1 MAHRPTL
8 SEIRSRTY
16 KRRDAWW
23 TVWLVDPLASRLVW
37 LVAPWR
43 RVTPNLLTTL
53 AFLIGLGSAACFWRG
68 SYGWLLGGALLFHLS
83 FVLDCMDGKIARL
96 NGTGSVFGAWLDYVF
111 DRLRV
116 LACAVGLFGGQYER
130 THNFA
135 YVWLAGLVIFLDMFR
150 YLNALQMGK
159 VKTDMKA
166 RLATASGLTAPI
178 AFAEEAEFADP
189 DGPERVVVDVYGDF
203 RDRFGLFV
211 RLRSA
216 LLRQRVRAH
225 VISGIEFMMFVLI
238 VGPVLDW
245 VIGVTLIAAGLMAA
259 FELLL
264 IYKLW
269 TATKS
274 FGRRL
279 AATVPAQGGPVQ
291 GGPAQGGPAQGGP
304 VQGGASEDAVHQGDV
319 GQDAEAA
326 LRVEMDGPLVG
337 GVGLQRE
344 PVRAGRPG
352 LFGDLVEQNPAHPVT
367 TLGGGDEEIP
377 DQPHGA

>member
-8 SEIRSRTY
+8 AEIRSRTY
-16 KRRDAWW
+16 KQRDAWW

-53 AFLIGLGSAACFWRG
+53 AFLIGLGSAAAFWRA
-68 SYGWLLGGALLFHLS
+68 SYGWLLAGALLFHLS

-130 THNFA
+130 THDFA

-159 VKTDMKA
+159 VKADMKA
-166 RLATASGLTAPI
+166 KLALASGVAQPVM
-178 AFAEEAEFADP
+178 FAEEADFAGD
-189 DGPERVVVDVYGDF
+189 DAAERVVVDVYGDF
-203 RDRFGLFV
+203 RDRFALFM
-211 RLRSA
+211 RLRNL
-216 LLRQRVRAH
+216 LLRGRIRAH
-225 VISGIEFMMFVLI
+225 VISGIEFMMFVFI
-238 VGPVLDW
+238 VGPVINW
-245 VIGVTLIAAGLMAA
+245 IIGVTLISGALMIG

-274 FGRRL
+274 FARRL
-279 AATVPAQGGPVQ
+279 AKAVPPQPVS
-291 GGPAQGGPAQGGP
+291 
-304 VQGGASEDAVHQGDV
+304 SEDAVHQGDV
-319 GQDAEAA
+319 PQSAEAA
-326 LRVEMDGPLVG
+326 L
-337 GVGLQRE
+337 GV
-344 PVRAGRPG
+344 
-352 LFGDLVEQNPAHPVT
+352 
-367 TLGGGDEEIP
+367 
-377 DQPHGA
+377 

>member
-1 MAHRPTL
+1 MTERTPLA
-8 SEIRSRTY
+8 EIRERTY

-43 RVTPNLLTTL
+43 WVTPNRITVG
-53 AFLIGLGSAACFWRG
+53 AFVLGAGAAACFWQQ
-68 SYGWLLGGALLFHLS
+68 SYWWLFAGAVLFHLS

-116 LACAVGLFGGQYER
+116 LVCTVALFGGQYER
-130 THNFA
+130 THDFA
-135 YVWLAGLVIFLDMFR
+135 YVWLAGVVIFLDMFR

-159 VKTDMKA
+159 VKTEMKV
-166 RLATASGLTAPI
+166 RLAVASGTTVPVM
-178 AFAEEAEFADP
+178 FAEEAEFAP
-189 DGPERVVVDVYGDF
+189 VGTERPVVDVYGDF
-203 RDRFGLFV
+203 RSRFSLFI
-211 RLRSA
+211 RLRNR

-225 VISGIEFMMFVLI
+225 VVSGIEFMMFVFI
-238 VGPVLDW
+238 VGPVTGR
-245 VIGVTLIAAGLMAA
+245 VIAVTLIAAGLMVA

-264 IYKLW
+264 IFKLW
-269 TATKS
+269 TATRS
-274 FGRRL
+274 FARRM
-279 AATVPAQGGPVQ
+279 
-291 GGPAQGGPAQGGP
+291 
-304 VQGGASEDAVHQGDV
+304 ASEETVHQRDV

-326 LRVEMDGPLVG
+326 VRVKVDGPLVG

-352 LFGDLVEQNPAHPVT
+352 LGGDLAEHDAGHAPAAHGR
-367 TLGGGDEEIP
+367 LDEEIS

>member
-1 MAHRPTL
+1 L

-43 RVTPNLLTTL
+43 RVTPNLLTTV

-68 SYGWLLGGALLFHLS
+68 GYGWLLGGALLFHLS
-83 FVLDCMDGKIARL
+83 FVFDCMDGKIARL

-130 THNFA
+130 THDFA

-150 YLNALQMGK
+150 YLNALQIGK
-159 VKTDMKA
+159 VKGDMKA
-166 RLATASGLTAPI
+166 RLAVASGLSTPVT
-178 AFAEEAEFADP
+178 FAEEAEFADP
-189 DGPERVVVDVYGDF
+189 AAPDRVVVDVYGDF
-203 RDRFGLFV
+203 RDRFSLFV
-211 RLRSA
+211 RLRNA

-225 VISGIEFMMFVLI
+225 VFSGIEFMMFVFIL
-238 VGPVLDW
+238 GPVLDQ
-245 VIGVTLIAAGLMAA
+245 VIVVTLVSAGLMGA

-274 FGRRL
+274 FARRL
-279 AATVPAQGGPVQ
+279 AATVPPQGSR
-291 GGPAQGGPAQGGP
+291 
-304 VQGGASEDAVHQGDV
+304 SEDAIHQGDI

-326 LRVEMDGPLVG
+326 LRVQMDGPLVG

-344 PVRAGRPG
+344 PVRAGGPG
-352 LFGDLVEQNPAHPVT
+352 LRGDLLEQEAGRALATH
-367 TLGGGDEEIP
+367 GGSDEEIP